1 MGADGLGERGER
13 AERVGTKA
21 AEQLVNEVSMGKAID
36 SHLGDMIVPYL
47 AIAHGESSIGISEVT
62 SHLSTN
68 LWTIEQILDTTMQ
81 LEGNIG
87 ESGILKVSGK

>member
-1 MGADGLGERGER
+1 
-13 AERVGTKA
+13 
-21 AEQLVNEVSMGKAID
+21 MGKAID

-47 AIAHGESSIGISEVT
+47 AIADGESSIGISEVT

-68 LWTIEQILDTTMQ
+68 LWTIEQILDNTMH

-87 ESGILKVSGK
+87 ESGILKVSGR